1 MAREKANPRRASPRD
16 RPPPESTRPLNDAST
31 DSIRAAEEV
40 ALNAFAAGLRLAAAF
55 GTVAAKTTSLALA
68 SLASGADKF
77 SELVKKEALATKPN
91 KSTTR
96 IRQRTRKK
104 RINR

>member
-1 MAREKANPRRASPRD
+1 MAREKANLRRASPRD
-16 RPPPESTRPLNDAST
+16 RAPLESTRRLNDAST
-31 DSIRAAEEV
+31 DSIKAAEEV
-40 ALNAFAAGLRLAAAF
+40 AFNTFAAGLRLAAAF

-68 SLASGADKF
+68 SMASGADKF

-91 KSTTR
+91 KRTTR

-104 RINR
+104 GTNR

>member
-1 MAREKANPRRASPRD
+1 MARERANPRRASPKD
-16 RPPPESTRPLNDAST
+16 RQSLESTKPLKDPST
-31 DSIRAAEEV
+31 DSIEAAEEV

-104 RINR
+104 GTSR

>member
-1 MAREKANPRRASPRD
+1 MARERANPRKASPKD
-16 RPPPESTRPLNDAST
+16 RQPLESTKTLKDAST
-31 DSIRAAEEV
+31 DSIEAAEEV

-96 IRQRTRKK
+96 IRHRTRKK
-104 RINR
+104 GTSR

>member
-1 MAREKANPRRASPRD
+1 MAREKANPRRALPRD
-16 RPPPESTRPLNDAST
+16 RPPLESTSLNDAST
-31 DSIRAAEEV
+31 DSIKAAEEV

-77 SELVKKEALATKPN
+77 SDLVKKEALASKHN

-96 IRQRTRKK
+96 IRPRTRKK
-104 RINR
+104 GTDR